1 LTVEDLMEGGSG
13 QFFSD
18 VVYGGSHQGSAV
30 NLLTK
35 KADIAAFCDTC
46 VGNYIE
52 LAEGEANR
60 PGALYKVKEKAEQ

>member
-1 LTVEDLMEGGSG
+1 MEGGSG